1 MKRKKILLVD
11 DAETALMMERMIL
24 SGEPYE
30 VVTARD
36 GEEAISRAV
45 VEKPDLILLDVV
57 MPKMDGFAVCK
68 ALRSR
73 EETREV
79 PIILVTTRG
88 EPQNVEEGF
97 VSGCSDFITKPM
109 DRLVLIAKIR
119 NYLGD

>member
-1 MKRKKILLVD
+1 MNRKKILIVD

-24 SGEPYE
+24 QGEPYD
-30 VVTARD
+30 VITARD
-36 GEEAISRAV
+36 GEEAVARAV
-45 VEKPDLILLDVV
+45 AEKPDLVLLDVV
-57 MPKMDGFAVCK
+57 MPKIDGFAVCR

-73 EETREV
+73 DETRLV

>member
-45 VEKPDLILLDVV
+45 IEKPDLILLDVV

-73 EETREV
+73 EETRQV